1 MPKENTV
8 LKIGFIGLGIMGM
21 PMVHNFLGANTDVTV
36 WGRTPAKMD
45 PAVEAGAT
53 LAASPKELAKAVDIV
68 FTCVFDADAVEELIF
83 AENGLIEGASSDM
96 LMVDCSSIHPERA
109 RDLAARLKAANS
121 MHFVDCPVSGGRFGA
136 RDGTLVLMAGGG
148 DADIERLRPV
158 VTPISQRLTHMG
170 PVGCGQATKLV
181 NQSIIAAEVAVMA
194 EQFAFADTYGV
205 QVSKIPEALAGGWAD
220 STVLQ
225 DHAKRMI
232 KAEYWQTA
240 PGNMLKD
247 MNATCD
253 MGQQTG
259 SPMPVT
265 STVTELYRFLGAQG
279 NGDKGQIG
287 LMYLYKQDA
296 LD

>member
-1 MPKENTV
+1 MPKEKTV

-21 PMVHNFLGANTDVTV
+21 PMVHNFLGANTNVTV

-68 FTCVFDADAVEELIF
+68 FTCVFDADAVEEVIF
-83 AENGLIEGASSDM
+83 AENGLIEGANSDM

-205 QVSKIPEALAGGWAD
+205 QGSKIPEAPAGGWAD

>member
-1 MPKENTV
+1 MPKKNTAV
-8 LKIGFIGLGIMGM
+8 KIGFIGLGVMGM
-21 PMVHNFLGANTDVTV
+21 PMVLNFLKAGTDVMV

-53 LAASPKELAKAVDIV
+53 LAISPKELAAAVDIV
-68 FTCVFDADAVEELIF
+68 FTCVFDADAVEEVVF
-83 AENGLIEGASSDM
+83 APDGLAAGANSDM

-109 RDLAARLKAANS
+109 RGIAERLKEANS
-121 MHFVDCPVSGGRFGA
+121 MSFVDSPVSGGRFGA
-136 RDGTLVLMAGGG
+136 RDGTLVLMAGGE

-194 EQFAFADTYGV
+194 EQFAVADSYGV
-205 QVSKIPEALAGGWAD
+205 QVSRIPEALAGGWAD

-232 KAEYWQTA
+232 KADYWKTA

-247 MNATCD
+247 MNAACD
-253 MGQQTG
+253 MGKQTG
-259 SPMPVT
+259 QPLPVT

-296 LD
+296 LK

>member
-8 LKIGFIGLGIMGM
+8 QKIGFIGLGIMGM

-45 PAVEAGAT
+45 PAVEVGAT
-53 LAASPKELAKAVDIV
+53 LVTSPKELAKAVDIV

-194 EQFAFADTYGV
+194 EQFSFADTYGV

-240 PGNMLKD
+240 PDNMLKD
-247 MNATCD
+247 MNAACD

-265 STVTELYRFLGAQG
+265 STVTELYRFLDAQG

>member
-1 MPKENTV
+1 MAAV
-8 LKIGFIGLGIMGM
+8 KIGFIGLGVMGM
-21 PMVHNFLGANTDVTV
+21 PMVLNFLKAGTDVTV
-36 WGRTPAKMD
+36 WGRTPSKMN

-53 LAASPKELAKAVDIV
+53 LAASPKDLAKTVDIV
-68 FTCVFDADAVEELIF
+68 FTCVFDAAAVEEVIF
-83 AENGLIEGASSDM
+83 GAGGLIEGASSDM
-96 LMVDCSSIHPERA
+96 LMVDCSSIHPESA
-109 RDLAARLKAANS
+109 REFAARLKNANS
-121 MHFVDCPVSGGRFGA
+121 MSFVDCPVSGGRFGA
-136 RDGTLVLMAGGG
+136 RDGTLVLMAGGE
-148 DADIERLRPV
+148 DANIERLRPV

-194 EQFAFADTYGV
+194 EQFAFADSYGV

-232 KAEYWQTA
+232 KADYWATA

-247 MNATCD
+247 MNAACD
-253 MGQQTG
+253 MGKQTG
-259 SPMPVT
+259 QPLPVT

-287 LMYLYKQDA
+287 LMYLYKQDV
-296 LD
+296 LK